1 MGEADP
7 VLLVVRGLDPVGTGR
22 LVEVAAEGLA
32 AAGHAVRI
40 AVTSTGGSSPE
51 RLAAGGFAVH
61 RLGSRPVGDVA
72 ATLRLAGLV
81 RRIRPAAIVGF
92 GRSQITRAAV
102 TSRLVSRCRSMVWL
116 GLPPVGAAQ
125 VGALRRLDRVV
136 AASAGVAEACRRS
149 GVRES
154 RLACLPPG
162 LVAAAGQG
170 LSRAEVAGRL
180 GLDPAKRWTL
190 AVAPLEPA
198 ARLTRL
204 IWAIDQLGVVR
215 KDLQHVLVGAGPLA
229 DQVRRRAR
237 VHELAE
243 RLFMMPDCDLLPDLL
258 GQVAVVWQSGEVA
271 LGGAILDGMARGVP
285 AVAVESDAAQQL
297 VQDSETGR
305 IVPPLP
311 ESELPRR
318 AFGIL
323 EHDSL
328 AKQYAAAAVARAAEA
343 FPSEPFVA
351 GLLAVLRSA

>member
-1 MGEADP
+1 
-7 VLLVVRGLDPVGTGR
+7 
-22 LVEVAAEGLA
+22 
-32 AAGHAVRI
+32 
-40 AVTSTGGSSPE
+40 
-51 RLAAGGFAVH
+51 
-61 RLGSRPVGDVA
+61 
-72 ATLRLAGLV
+72 
-81 RRIRPAAIVGF
+81 
-92 GRSQITRAAV
+92 
-102 TSRLVSRCRSMVWL
+102 
-116 GLPPVGAAQ
+116 
-125 VGALRRLDRVV
+125 
-136 AASAGVAEACRRS
+136 
-149 GVRES
+149 
-154 RLACLPPG
+154 
-162 LVAAAGQG
+162 
-170 LSRAEVAGRL
+170 
-180 GLDPAKRWTL
+180 
-190 AVAPLEPA
+190 
-198 ARLTRL
+198 
-204 IWAIDQLGVVR
+204 
-215 KDLQHVLVGAGPLA
+215 VLVGAGPLA